1 MLSKSHDQA
10 LREFQ
15 QALEQMYCQ
24 VDPDDVARSTIQ
36 EQFQALK
43 GLFITQIASISA
55 SEIPLDDVSRWQS
68 LTTEIYKQMR
78 LLENDLM
85 LLQASRSPDKAKLR
99 QKGVCDRIGTLIDYC
114 QGWLQQ
120 SHEQP

>member
-1 MLSKSHDQA
+1 MLSELHDQA

-24 VDPDDVARSTIQ
+24 VDPDDLPRSAIQ

-43 GLFITQIASISA
+43 GLFISQIASISA
-55 SEIPLDDVSRWQS
+55 SDIPLDYVSRWQS
-68 LTTEIYKQMR
+68 LKTEIYKQMR

-85 LLQASRSPDKAKLR
+85 LLQASRSPRTAKLR
-99 QKGVCDRIGTLIDYC
+99 QKGICDRIQTLIQYC

-120 SHEQP
+120 SQEQP